1 VAYSVRPMKP
11 SFCWRRVSLLTCL
24 TPLLV
29 ASFAAAQE
37 PVVEGTPPI
46 SRVEC
51 ARAFED
57 SQRLRNAARYL
68 EATREVLLCTNPAC
82 GIAVSEECVKIY
94 GELQLATP
102 SVVFGARSGAGLEL
116 RDARVII
123 DGGSEPVRI
132 DGKPV
137 AIDPGS
143 HTFSFSADGF
153 APQVQS
159 VVILAGERFRA
170 ITATLAPVG
179 AVAPGSAAPP
189 SLAATDGSD
198 TRAPGPPLGS
208 YVLGG
213 VAVLSVGAGVALR
226 IWGAN
231 EFDDLSREC
240 KPECSQ
246 GSVDAVERKYLL
258 SNVALAV
265 GGAAAIAGVV
275 VYFVSARSSQP
286 SASLL
291 VGPSGG
297 GVSARVT
304 ASF

>member
-1 VAYSVRPMKP
+1 MKP
-11 SFCWRRVSLLTCL
+11 SFRRRRVSLLTGL
-24 TPLLV
+24 TSLLV

-37 PVVEGTPPI
+37 PAVEGTPPI

-57 SQRLRNAARYL
+57 SQRLRNATRYL
-68 EATREVLLCTNPAC
+68 EATREVLLCTNPEC

-94 GELQLATP
+94 GELQAATP

-116 RDARVII
+116 RDAQVVI
-123 DGGSEPVRI
+123 DDGSEPVRI

-137 AIDPGS
+137 AIDPGN

-153 APQVQS
+153 APQVQN

-170 ITATLAPVG
+170 ITATLAPIGV
-179 AVAPGSAAPP
+179 VPGSAAPP
-189 SLAATDGSD
+189 SLATDGSD

-226 IWGAN
+226 ILGAN

-275 VYFVSARSSQP
+275 VYFVSAGSSRP

-291 VGPSGG
+291 VGPSGS

-304 ASF
+304 AAF

>member
-1 VAYSVRPMKP
+1 MKP
-11 SFCWRRVSLLTCL
+11 SFRWRRVSLLTGL
-24 TPLLV
+24 TSLLV

-82 GIAVSEECVKIY
+82 GIAVSEECLKIY
-94 GELQLATP
+94 GELQAATP
-102 SVVFGARSGAGLEL
+102 SVVFGARNGAGHEL
-116 RDARVII
+116 GDARVLI
-123 DGGSEPVRI
+123 DDGTEPVRI

-137 AIDPGS
+137 AIDPGK

-159 VVILAGERFRA
+159 VVVLAGERFRA
-170 ITATLAPVG
+170 ITATLAPVAAVVPESG
-179 AVAPGSAAPP
+179 AQP
-189 SLAATDGSD
+189 SLATTQRSD
-198 TRAPGPPLGS
+198 TGAPGPPLGS

-226 IWGAN
+226 VWGAS
-231 EFDDLSREC
+231 EFDDLSRDC

-246 GSVDAVERKYLL
+246 GSVDTVERKYLL

-286 SASLL
+286 SASFL
-291 VGPSGG
+291 VVPSGS
-297 GVSARVT
+297 GVSARLT
-304 ASF
+304 ATF